1 MKAIRLHHTGPADVL
16 ELEDI
21 PLPKPGPGEALVRI
35 RAAGLNFAD
44 IYIRNGSYPAPI
56 SLPFTPGLEGAG
68 VVEAVGEG
76 LAEAS
81 DEGTSNVRPGDR
93 VSYLALQYGA
103 YADYQIVKANH
114 LIPLPPN
121 ISFEIAA
128 AITLQGM
135 TAHALVYENYPIK
148 PGVTV
153 LVHAAA
159 GGMGL
164 LLVQWLRHLGAC
176 VIGTVSTEEKAQAA
190 REAGANHA
198 ILYTRDDF
206 ASETKRLTNGKGADY
221 IIDGV
226 GKSTFSR
233 NLDAV
238 STRGHITLY
247 GWSSGAPDSILPAA
261 LMAKSIAV
269 SGGGLGN
276 FINTREEI
284 LGRARAVFEG
294 VQTGWLK
301 SRVDRVF
308 PLAQA
313 AEAHRLLENRQTIGK
328 LVLAING

>member
-44 IYIRNGSYPAPI
+44 IYMRNGSYPAPI

-76 LAEAS
+76 VAEAS
-81 DEGTSNVRPGDR
+81 NEGASKVRPGDR

-114 LIPLPPN
+114 LIPLPPD
-121 ISFEIAA
+121 ISFETAA

-135 TAHALVYENYPIK
+135 TAHALVYENYPVK
-148 PGVTV
+148 PGVAV

-164 LLVQWLRHLGAC
+164 LLVQWLKHLGAC

-190 REAGANHA
+190 REAGAHHA

-261 LMAKSIAV
+261 LMAKSIAI

-276 FINTREEI
+276 FINTHEEI
-284 LGRARAVFEG
+284 RSRARAVFEG
-294 VQTGWLK
+294 VQAGWIK
-301 SRVDRVF
+301 PRVDRVF
-308 PLAQA
+308 ALAQA

>member
-44 IYIRNGSYPAPI
+44 IYMRNGSYPAPI

-76 LAEAS
+76 VAEAS
-81 DEGTSNVRPGDR
+81 DEGASSVRPGDR

-114 LIPLPPN
+114 LIPLPPD
-121 ISFEIAA
+121 ISFETAA

-135 TAHALVYENYPIK
+135 TAHALVYENYPVK

-164 LLVQWLRHLGAC
+164 LLVQWLKHLGAC

-190 REAGANHA
+190 REAGAHHA

-247 GWSSGAPDSILPAA
+247 GWSSGAPDSILPEA

-276 FINTREEI
+276 FINTHEEI
-284 LGRARAVFEG
+284 RSRARAVFEG
-294 VQTGWLK
+294 VQAGWLK
-301 SRVDRVF
+301 PRVDRVF

>member
-1 MKAIRLHHTGPADVL
+1 MKSIRLHHTDPADVL

-44 IYIRNGSYPAPI
+44 IYMRNGSYPAPI

-68 VVEAVGEG
+68 VVEAVSEG

-81 DEGTSNVRPGDR
+81 DEGISNVRPGDR

-114 LIPLPPN
+114 LIPLPPDIN
-121 ISFEIAA
+121 FETAA

-135 TAHALVYENYPIK
+135 TAHALVYENYPVK

-164 LLVQWLRHLGAC
+164 LLVQWLKHLGAC

-190 REAGANHA
+190 REAGAEHV
-198 ILYTRDDF
+198 ILYTREDF
-206 ASETKRLTNGKGADY
+206 AAETKRLTNGKGADY

-261 LMAKSIAV
+261 LMAKLIAV

-284 LGRARAVFEG
+284 LGRARRVFEG
-294 VQTGWLK
+294 VQAGWLK
-301 SRVDRVF
+301 PRVDRVF

-313 AEAHRLLENRQTIGK
+313 AEAHRLIENRQTIGK

>member
-44 IYIRNGSYPAPI
+44 IYMRNGSYPAPI
-56 SLPFTPGLEGAG
+56 SLPFTLGLEGAG

-76 LAEAS
+76 VAEAS

-114 LIPLPPN
+114 LIPLPPD
-121 ISFEIAA
+121 ISFETAA

-135 TAHALVYENYPIK
+135 TAHALVYHNYPVK
-148 PGVTV
+148 LGVTV

-164 LLVQWLRHLGAC
+164 VLVQWLKHLGAR
-176 VIGTVSTEEKAQAA
+176 VIGTVSTQEKAQAA
-190 REAGANHA
+190 REAGAEHV
-198 ILYTRDDF
+198 ILYTREDF
-206 ASETKRLTNGKGADY
+206 AAETKRLTNGRGADY

-226 GKSTFSR
+226 GKSTFAR
-233 NLDAV
+233 NIDAV

-284 LGRARAVFEG
+284 RGRARAVFEG
-294 VQTGWLK
+294 VQAGWLK
-301 SRVDRVF
+301 PRVDRVF

>member
-44 IYIRNGSYPAPI
+44 IYMRKGSYPAPI

-76 LAEAS
+76 VAEAS
-81 DEGTSNVRPGDR
+81 DEGASSVRPGDR

-114 LIPLPPN
+114 LIPLPPD
-121 ISFEIAA
+121 ISFETAA

-135 TAHALVYENYPIK
+135 TAHALVYENYPVK
-148 PGVTV
+148 PGVAV

-164 LLVQWLRHLGAC
+164 LLVQWLKHLGAC

-190 REAGANHA
+190 REAGAHHA

-233 NLDAV
+233 DLDAV

-261 LMAKSIAV
+261 LMAKSIAI

-276 FINTREEI
+276 FINTHEEI
-284 LGRARAVFEG
+284 RSRARAVFEG
-294 VQTGWLK
+294 VQAGWLK
-301 SRVDRVF
+301 PRVDRVF

>member
-1 MKAIRLHHTGPADVL
+1 M
-16 ELEDI
+16 
-21 PLPKPGPGEALVRI
+21 
-35 RAAGLNFAD
+35 
-44 IYIRNGSYPAPI
+44 RNGSYPAPI

-68 VVEAVGEG
+68 VVEAIGEG
-76 LAEAS
+76 VAEAS
-81 DEGTSNVRPGDR
+81 EEGASNIRPGDR

-114 LIPLPPN
+114 LIPLPPD
-121 ISFEIAA
+121 ISFETAA

-135 TAHALVYENYPIK
+135 TAHALVYQNYPVK

-164 LLVQWLRHLGAC
+164 RLVQWLKHLGAR
-176 VIGTVSTEEKAQAA
+176 VIGTVSTQEKAQAA
-190 REAGANHA
+190 REAGAEHV
-198 ILYTRDDF
+198 IHYTREDF
-206 ASETKRLTNGKGADY
+206 AAETKRLTNGHGADY

-294 VQTGWLK
+294 VQAGWLK
-301 SRVDRVF
+301 PRVDRVF

-328 LVLAING
+328 VVLAING

>member
-44 IYIRNGSYPAPI
+44 IYMRNGSYSAPI

-76 LAEAS
+76 VAEAS

-114 LIPLPPN
+114 LIPLPPD
-121 ISFEIAA
+121 ISFETAA

-135 TAHALVYENYPIK
+135 TAHALVYENYPVK

-164 LLVQWLRHLGAC
+164 LLVQWLKHLGAR
-176 VIGTVSTEEKAQAA
+176 VVGTVSTQEKAQAA

-284 LGRARAVFEG
+284 RGRARAVFEG
-294 VQTGWLK
+294 VQAGWLK
-301 SRVDRVF
+301 PRVDRVF

>member
-44 IYIRNGSYPAPI
+44 IYMRNGSYPAPI

-76 LAEAS
+76 VAEAS
-81 DEGTSNVRPGDR
+81 DEGASSVRPGDR

-114 LIPLPPN
+114 LIPLPPD
-121 ISFEIAA
+121 ISFETAA

-135 TAHALVYENYPIK
+135 TAHALVYENYPVK
-148 PGVTV
+148 PGVAV

-164 LLVQWLRHLGAC
+164 LLVQWLKHLGAC

-190 REAGANHA
+190 REAGAHHA

-233 NLDAV
+233 DLDAV

-261 LMAKSIAV
+261 LMAKSIAI

-276 FINTREEI
+276 FINTHEEI
-284 LGRARAVFEG
+284 RSRARAVFEG
-294 VQTGWLK
+294 VQAGWLK
-301 SRVDRVF
+301 PRVDRVF

>member
-1 MKAIRLHHTGPADVL
+1 MKAIRLHRTGPAEVL

-35 RAAGLNFAD
+35 HAAGLNFAD
-44 IYIRNGSYPAPI
+44 IYMRNGSYPAPI

-68 VVEAVGEG
+68 VVEAMGEG
-76 LAEAS
+76 VAEAS
-81 DEGTSNVRPGDR
+81 DGGASNVKPGDR

-103 YADYQIVKANH
+103 YADYQIVKAKH
-114 LIPLPPN
+114 LIPLPPGMT
-121 ISFEIAA
+121 FETAA
-128 AITLQGM
+128 AVTLQGM
-135 TAHALVYENYPIK
+135 TAHSLVYENYPVT
-148 PGVTV
+148 PGITV

-164 LLVQWLRHLGAC
+164 VLVQWLKHLGAR

-190 REAGANHA
+190 REAGADHV
-198 ILYTRDDF
+198 ILYTREDF
-206 ASETKRLTNGKGADY
+206 AAETKRLTDGKGADY

-226 GKSTFSR
+226 GKSTFAR

-261 LMAKSIAV
+261 LMAKSVAI

-284 LGRARAVFEG
+284 LSRARAAFEG
-294 VQTGWLK
+294 VQGGWLK
-301 SRVDRVF
+301 PRIGSVF
-308 PLAQA
+308 PLAEA
-313 AEAHRLLENRQTIGK
+313 AEAHRRLENRETVGK
-328 LVLAING
+328 LVLRIDL

>member
-35 RAAGLNFAD
+35 RPAGLNFAD
-44 IYIRNGSYPAPI
+44 IYMRNGSYPAPI

-76 LAEAS
+76 VAEAS
-81 DEGTSNVRPGDR
+81 EEGASNLRPGDR
-93 VSYLALQYGA
+93 VSYLALRYGA

-114 LIPLPPN
+114 LIPLPPD
-121 ISFEIAA
+121 ISFETAA

-135 TAHALVYENYPIK
+135 TAHALVYQNYPVK

-164 LLVQWLRHLGAC
+164 LLVQWLKHLGAC
-176 VIGTVSTEEKAQAA
+176 VIGTVSTQEKAQAA
-190 REAGANHA
+190 REAGVEHV
-198 ILYTRDDF
+198 ILYTREDF
-206 ASETKRLTNGKGADY
+206 AAETKRLTNGKGADY

-301 SRVDRVF
+301 PRVDRVF